1 MKPLVLSKLL
11 RLELTKFSTLV
22 DRYLPVSRTD
32 MTPQQ
37 IFDCFISQEESE
49 RPQFMVAAI
58 AASTSTK
65 RQYWFNRASGL
76 TTKGGNTRLKKL
88 LTLAVLPQK
97 EELAT

>member
-1 MKPLVLSKLL
+1 MKNPALSKLL

-22 DRYLPVSRTD
+22 DRYLVTQG

-37 IFDCFISQEESE
+37 IFDNFIAQEESE
-49 RPQFMVAAI
+49 RPEFTRRALSAT
-58 AASTSTK
+58 TSTK

-88 LTLAVLPQK
+88 LTLAVPPQK